1 MMYYTSTHLPESG
14 RQLLI
19 TSLTHNKKT
28 VPSSSIDIV
37 LQLNLTEHVS
47 LIYLF
52 YTVISTQYK
61 HHIDYIHLH
70 QPR

>member
-1 MMYYTSTHLPESG
+1 MYYTSSRLPESG
-14 RQLLI
+14 GHLLI

-37 LQLNLTEHVS
+37 LQCNLTEHVS

-52 YTVISTQYK
+52 YTVISKQYK
-61 HHIDYIHLH
+61 HHNVDIHLIDLD
-70 QPR
+70 